1 MLPLPAADVWQ
12 SFVVLHPE
20 DQEAIIAHFAS
31 SNQYRPHVIC
41 LHRSPNEAIPYPAG
55 QASIYSR

>member
-1 MLPLPAADVWQ
+1 MWQ

-41 LHRSPNEAIPYPAG
+41 LHRSPNEAIPYPG
-55 QASIYSR
+55 GEASLYSR